1 MSRSVWAI
9 GLIVML
15 VSSLAGQEQRPKAAA
30 TPPIPEGVHYE
41 PDVAYHQV
49 GDTVLRMDIARP
61 QKGEGPLPCIVV
73 IHGGGWRGG
82 HYKVH
87 VPQIFDFAKRGYV
100 AATIQYRLVPAA
112 RWPAQIDDVQAGVR
126 YLRSKAED
134 HRIDQQ
140 RFGAVGFSAGA
151 HLSMLLGTMD
161 KAESKEGP
169 GSDDA
174 KSSKV
179 QAVVS
184 YFGPTDLSQRDFP
197 EVVNTMLADFLGG
210 LPEEKATLFKAASPV
225 THIDK
230 DDAPI
235 LHFQGTKDRLVPHT
249 QGYLLADAMS
259 KAGLPGRVEMLVGAD
274 HGWGNPELDRTI
286 RATFDF
292 FEQHLKGRK

>member
-1 MSRSVWAI
+1 MCRSSWAI
-9 GLIVML
+9 GLLITV
-15 VSSLAGQEQRPKAAA
+15 VSSVSGQEQRPKTAA
-30 TPPIPEGVHYE
+30 PPIPEGIHYE
-41 PDVAYHQV
+41 ADIAFHLV
-49 GDTVLRMDIARP
+49 GDTVLHMDIARP
-61 QKGEGPLPCIVV
+61 EKGEGPFPCIVV

-87 VPQIFDFAKRGYV
+87 VPQILDFAKRGYV

-112 RWPAQIDDVQAGVR
+112 RWPAQIEDVQAGVR
-126 YLRSKAED
+126 YLRSKAAD
-134 HRIDQQ
+134 HRVDPQ
-140 RFGAVGFSAGA
+140 RIGAIGFSAGA

-161 KAESKEGP
+161 TLATAAAAGN
-169 GSDDA
+169 DDA
-174 KSSKV
+174 KASKV

-197 EVVNTMLADFLGG
+197 EVVNAMLADFIGG
-210 LPEEKATLFKAASPV
+210 SPEERVAEFKAASPI

-259 KAGLPGRVEMLVGAD
+259 KAGVPGRVEMLVGAD
-274 HGWGNPELDRTI
+274 HGWGNPELDRTV
-286 RATFDF
+286 RATVEF
-292 FEQHLKGRK
+292 FELHLKGRK